1 MRRPG
6 AAHRRKHGRRGF
18 SQPPQAQQIRT
29 GRCCPKDNAGFV
41 VSVESIPHFTETT
54 AMTLKQQLTEDMKT
68 AMRGGDKHRLGVI
81 RLMLAAIKQREVDER
96 IELDDTQVLGVLE
109 KMLKQRKDSV
119 SQFDAA
125 GRDDLSTIEREEM
138 VVIETYLPAK
148 LGDDEI
154 DALITAA
161 IADTGATSPRDMGK
175 VVAAVKEKAAGR
187 ADMGVVSGRIK
198 ARLAG

>member
-1 MRRPG
+1 
-6 AAHRRKHGRRGF
+6 
-18 SQPPQAQQIRT
+18 
-29 GRCCPKDNAGFV
+29 
-41 VSVESIPHFTETT
+41 
-54 AMTLKQQLTEDMKT
+54 MTLKQQLTEDMKN
-68 AMRGGDKHRLGVI
+68 AMRAGEKHRLGVI

-96 IELDDTQVLGVLE
+96 IELDDTQVLATLE
-109 KMLKQRKDSV
+109 KMMKQRKDSV

-125 GRDDLSTIEREEM
+125 GREDLSAIERAEM

-148 LGDDEI
+148 LGDEEI

-161 IADTGATSPRDMGK
+161 IAETGASSPRDMGK

-198 ARLAG
+198 TRLAG

>member
-1 MRRPG
+1 
-6 AAHRRKHGRRGF
+6 
-18 SQPPQAQQIRT
+18 
-29 GRCCPKDNAGFV
+29 
-41 VSVESIPHFTETT
+41 
-54 AMTLKQQLTEDMKT
+54 MTLKQQLTEDMKN
-68 AMRGGDKHRLGVI
+68 AMRAGDKHRLGVI

-96 IELDDTQVLGVLE
+96 IELDDVQALATLE

-125 GRDDLSTIEREEM
+125 GRGDLSAIERAEM

-148 LGDDEI
+148 LGDEEI

-161 IADTGATSPRDMGK
+161 IAETGAASPRDMGK

-198 ARLAG
+198 SRLAG